1 MWPSPTEFLC
11 LFTLPTHLLYDVV
24 PRTLDFAHIETA
36 SVKATVKCVGVNFAY
51 MLLDCSVILRERD
64 LPELLLS

>member
-1 MWPSPTEFLC
+1 MLVHAS
-11 LFTLPTHLLYDVV
+11 HLLYDVV